1 MRNAIKLCLYWY
13 KRYMSL
19 HSKTVT
25 RPSKKYRQHTQKMLP
40 YEMCSSIKIPPYFKL
55 NKAKCIT
62 TYQIYIW
69 DSWSRS
75 RGWYGLCP
83 DKEERRKD
91 DWSWGKKNRTEKGH
105 PQLFPTSWVSW
116 GRGWPSFW
124 APVLGSCLSWDQICI
139 LFSLPSYRI
148 YKCKTLMI
156 VCILKLS
163 SIANNYGVINKGYS
177 SHFAVP
183 NASSRG
189 YYLIHPK
196 PLWWRC
202 YYYLHL

>member
-1 MRNAIKLCLYWY
+1 MLWYPHIIYNRKTKRRGMMLRNAIKLCLYWY

-75 RGWYGLCP
+75 RGWYGLCS
-83 DKEERRKD
+83 DKEERRKG

-105 PQLFPTSWVSW
+105 PQFFPTSWVSW

-124 APVLGSCLSWDQICI
+124 ASVLVSAGIRYASYFHCLLIGS
-139 LFSLPSYRI
+139 
-148 YKCKTLMI
+148 
-156 VCILKLS
+156 
-163 SIANNYGVINKGYS
+163 INVK
-177 SHFAVP
+177 H
-183 NASSRG
+183 
-189 YYLIHPK
+189 
-196 PLWWRC
+196 WW
-202 YYYLHL
+202 